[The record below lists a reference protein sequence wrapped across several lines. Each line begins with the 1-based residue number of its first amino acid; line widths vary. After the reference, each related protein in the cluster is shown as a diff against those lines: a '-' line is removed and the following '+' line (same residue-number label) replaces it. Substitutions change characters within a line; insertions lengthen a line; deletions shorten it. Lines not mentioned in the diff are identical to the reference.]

1 MFQGESSLLPR
12 YTHKFERGR
21 GRGKTRIYVEPLFSI
36 VKIAS
41 KYDLDPDLLVE
52 SFTEAWKNKIDHCG
66 GLKIT
71 CRGVIDDKDSAT
83 FLVTCEEKVV
93 SQFPI
98 KTEVLENQDVFKN
111 HLRHIP
117 IQEIRERY
125 SRRDTG
131 LKKNIGQLRV
141 KMKKV
146 DLKAKI
152 VEIPPSLRVMTRF
165 GHVAKVTNIKISDD
179 TGSIR
184 LSLWNNQMDDL
195 YVGDNVEIEN
205 SYVTRYRGELQ
216 LRLGRKGTIN
226 NESMLITPTLPNK

>member
-1 MFQGESSLLPR
+1 LPR
-12 YTHKFERGR
+12 YSLDYGRGR
-21 GRGKTRIYVEPLFSI
+21 GRGETRKYIEPLFSI

-41 KYDLDPDLLVE
+41 KYDLDPRLLII
-52 SFTEAWKNKIDHCG
+52 SFTEAWKNKNVHCG
-66 GLKIT
+66 CLKIT
-71 CRGVIDDKDSAT
+71 CRGVNDNEDSAT

-98 KTEVLENQDVFKN
+98 KIEVLENEDEFKN
-111 HLRHIP
+111 HLKHIP
-117 IQEIRERY
+117 IKEIKERY
-125 SRRDTG
+125 NRKDTG
-131 LKKNIGQLRV
+131 LKKSIGQLRY
-141 KMKKV
+141 KMKRV

-152 VEIPPSLRVMTRF
+152 IEIPPTQRVMTRF
-165 GHVAKVTNIKISDD
+165 GHKAKVTNIKIADD

-205 SYVTRYRGELQ
+205 SYVARYRGELQ

-226 NESMLITPTLPNK
+226 NENMLMAPS